1 MRTPPCRSVPRP
13 PRAGPRRR
21 SRRSCPVL
29 RADPRFTGMAMAQSG
44 CRRLAGRRRGVAP
57 ALPPDRPR
65 ARSAVMVRP
74 HSGAVAPVTGS
85 AAGTRAAGKER
96 RRRIRGV
103 SLVAGWQG
111 ETGLA
116 SEPAVLGSSGAGL
129 DALTSWQAAARS
141 GGEQWRR
148 AAGGEER
155 RGRLPWAPGRT
166 SLHPDLLFF
175 CLVSQC
181 TSMFLLQP

>member
-1 MRTPPCRSVPRP
+1 
-13 PRAGPRRR
+13 
-21 SRRSCPVL
+21 
-29 RADPRFTGMAMAQSG
+29 
-44 CRRLAGRRRGVAP
+44 
-57 ALPPDRPR
+57 
-65 ARSAVMVRP
+65 MVRP

-85 AAGTRAAGKER
+85 AAATRAAGKER

-129 DALTSWQAAARS
+129 DALTSWPAAARS

-155 RGRLPWAPGRT
+155 RGRLPWAPSRT

-181 TSMFLLQP
+181 TSMVRYNCLLNYFFIPTITSSEFWFGMLVFHSSVLLLHMFLIPFLIMY